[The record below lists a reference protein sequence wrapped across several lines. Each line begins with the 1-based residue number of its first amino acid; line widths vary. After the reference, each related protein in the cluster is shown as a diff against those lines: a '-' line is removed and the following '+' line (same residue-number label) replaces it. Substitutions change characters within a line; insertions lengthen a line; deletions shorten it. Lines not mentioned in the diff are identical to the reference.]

1 MAETLY
7 IITTGGDILTVSEVT
22 ALAIDNTFT
31 IFPGD
36 YYRNEWVDQTVTV
49 SDTLLTSQYGD
60 QVTPSALRPESWICS
75 FWKFTRGASLPI
87 MYHKWSD
94 TFAICNLP
102 PNAEDA
108 TASFYLPLVNGGI
121 AVYSGVTASTT
132 AITINNDLTIYPG
145 DYYRNTY
152 VDQTEEGSSDIVA
165 THQKGDAR
173 DGDALNSE
181 SWTASHYQIAR
192 AGLLSLH
199 TPWAHVRGGPTTAFP
214 QAA

>member
-31 IFPGD
+31 IKPGD
-36 YYRNEWVDQTVTV
+36 YYRNEWIEQEITIALN
-49 SDTLLTSQYGD
+49 TLTKQKGD
-60 QVTPSALRPESWICS
+60 QVTAAALKDESWLCS

-87 MYHKWSD
+87 FYHKWAD
-94 TFAICNLP
+94 TVAICNLQ

-108 TASFYLPLVNGGI
+108 TASFYLPLVSGGI

-132 AITINNDLTIYPG
+132 AITINSNLTVYPG
-145 DYYRNTY
+145 DYYRNAY
-152 VDQTEEGSSDIVA
+152 VDQTEDGA
-165 THQKGDAR
+165 TSIIETEQYGDAR

-181 SWTASHYQIAR
+181 SWGCSHYEIAR
-192 AGLLSLH
+192 AGLLTLY
-199 TPWAHVRGGPTTAFP
+199 TPWVHVRGGPTTSFP